1 MRNLS
6 IPRLQS
12 IDSKPKHKSILFIS
26 FPKPTKMSASQ
37 ESTYSIPA
45 RFRRM
50 ENMHIVFWLLKDI
63 SWCLFWR
70 ELGIAMIIP
79 TLTIAIMISWR
90 TRHIASELAHNL
102 AVAFWISANS
112 FWMISEF
119 LEFDEKIV
127 ILGIN
132 GKQLSL
138 IPFLAGLLILL
149 NYYLL
154 QRPREVREKHTTTL

>member
-1 MRNLS
+1 M
-6 IPRLQS
+6 
-12 IDSKPKHKSILFIS
+12 
-26 FPKPTKMSASQ
+26 
-37 ESTYSIPA
+37 YSIPA

-127 ILGIN
+127 IMGIN

>member
-1 MRNLS
+1 
-6 IPRLQS
+6 
-12 IDSKPKHKSILFIS
+12 
-26 FPKPTKMSASQ
+26 MSASP
-37 ESTYSIPA
+37 ESLYSIPA

>member
-1 MRNLS
+1 
-6 IPRLQS
+6 
-12 IDSKPKHKSILFIS
+12 
-26 FPKPTKMSASQ
+26 MSASP
-37 ESTYSIPA
+37 ESVYSIPA

-102 AVAFWISANS
+102 AVALWISANS

-138 IPFLAGLLILL
+138 IPFIAGLLILL